1 MGSSQS
7 RSKQR
12 EKTIA
17 IEKNRENL
25 VIKNKTSV
33 QLEEQSILDFVYSDI
48 MEKLRSTL
56 ENPNK
61 SVTEKEEYLK
71 NSYNM
76 YLTGH
81 SDQITSL
88 VLTAD
93 SNYVISASKDSK
105 LKV

>member
-48 MEKLRSTL
+48 MEKLR
-56 ENPNK
+56 
-61 SVTEKEEYLK
+61 
-71 NSYNM
+71 
-76 YLTGH
+76 
-81 SDQITSL
+81 
-88 VLTAD
+88 
-93 SNYVISASKDSK
+93 
-105 LKV
+105 